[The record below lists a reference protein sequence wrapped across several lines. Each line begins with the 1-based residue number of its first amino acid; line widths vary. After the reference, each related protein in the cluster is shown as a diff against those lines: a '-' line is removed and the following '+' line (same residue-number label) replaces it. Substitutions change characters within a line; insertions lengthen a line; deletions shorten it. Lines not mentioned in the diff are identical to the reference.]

1 MTVKELIEGLSGLNQ
16 DREITFYSY
25 IETGRGGSWIEVKD
39 FELEDDGE
47 NDNYRLCISGDED
60 EDGGYD

>member
-1 MTVKELIEGLSGLNQ
+1 MKVSDLIKELEQLDQ
-16 DREITFYSY
+16 DRQITFYSY

-39 FELEDDGE
+39 YELEDDGE